1 MEAARISTIQ
11 TTLNDR
17 LTTAATAGDT
27 ALTDDI
33 TTITDDTPEVAVV
46 ILADTGADP
55 LNYPYLVGGLCVQS
69 QPTSFVWHQKAL
81 VGSSVSLLL
90 AVWQLCLSLE
100 ASSMPR
106 QAFDTWFCFNVI
118 HGECRAVVMCVHADC
133 SVPSVP
139 WRTTTWRDLTQCRPQ
154 LVLLWLLPMLAQATS
169 PWLTTSLE
177 AKPVSL

>member
-55 LNYPYLVGGLCVQS
+55 LNYPYLVGRLCAQS
-69 QPTSFVWHQKAL
+69 QPTSFIWHQKAL
-81 VGSSVSLLL
+81 VESSVSLLL
-90 AVWQLCLSLE
+90 AVWRLCLSLE

-106 QAFDTWFCFNVI
+106 QDFHTWFCFNVI
-118 HGECRAVVMCVHADC
+118 HVKEC
-133 SVPSVP
+133 
-139 WRTTTWRDLTQCRPQ
+139 
-154 LVLLWLLPMLAQATS
+154 
-169 PWLTTSLE
+169 
-177 AKPVSL
+177 